1 MPATV
6 EHALKR
12 LILRITGKGANH
24 RCKRK
29 GGAFLQCRQF
39 LLVHLF
45 VDDDV
50 VCQQEVA
57 PAAEIGNGVDILCQF
72 GQFIGIADEIRV
84 LFAAVASGVCCC
96 LCHKGSGRGKEKCC
110 E

>member
-1 MPATV
+1 MSATI

-12 LILRITGKGANH
+12 LILRVTGEGANH
-24 RCKRK
+24 RCKGK
-29 GGAFLQCRQF
+29 GGAFLQRRQF

-57 PAAEIGNGVDILCQF
+57 PTAEIGNGVDILCQF
-72 GQFIGIADEIRV
+72 GEFIGIADEIRV
-84 LFAAVASGVCCC
+84 LFAAVAPGVCRC
-96 LCHKGSGRGKEKCC
+96 LRHDGGGRGKEKCS